1 MFPVPEQK
9 LLDQKNNIL
18 KSNWLTN
25 RELEEIKRSVDELE
39 QGSILEE
46 VEVEARE
53 ICDIELP
60 DVSNENVEIDDNDE
74 TNVNVREE
82 EKIPIQWLKGILS
95 NIERKRLPSLRG
107 L

>member
-53 ICDIELP
+53 ICNIELP
-60 DVSNENVEIDDNDE
+60 DVSNENVEVDDNDE
-74 TNVNVREE
+74 TSVNVREE
-82 EKIPIQWLKGILS
+82 EKIPIQ
-95 NIERKRLPSLRG
+95 
-107 L
+107 

>member
-82 EKIPIQWLKGILS
+82 EKIPIQ
-95 NIERKRLPSLRG
+95 
-107 L
+107 

>member
-53 ICDIELP
+53 ICNIELP

-82 EKIPIQWLKGILS
+82 EKIPIQ
-95 NIERKRLPSLRG
+95 
-107 L
+107 